1 MPTVALEPRYFDRM
15 GTSLGDKARMVLP
28 HLRGP
33 RVLDV
38 GAGGGELTAAIA
50 GAGFQASALDAA
62 PDAIARL
69 TALGGLHEVRRGYAE
84 QAPQLFSEPF
94 DSIVVSALMHEV
106 YSYGTSPE
114 TETPLLGYD
123 AVALTL
129 TRFRES
135 LHDGGRLIIRD
146 GIMPDRPLEPATVA
160 GLAAAD
166 VEALQ
171 DYLRRSPHQRL
182 RALHLTGQTLTGQTM
197 TGTRHA
203 IAEFLF
209 TLTWGIETFPRE
221 ALERY
226 QLFTLAGYS
235 DYVGDRGFDLVHSE
249 AVTQRGYVEALA
261 HLSVTS
267 GNRPWFPATNGLWV
281 FEKRA
286 GSRELEP

>member
-15 GTSLGDKARMVLP
+15 GSALGDKARMVLP

-50 GAGFQASALDAA
+50 GAGFRASALDAA
-62 PDAIARL
+62 PDAITRL
-69 TALGGLHEVRRGYAE
+69 TGLGVL
-84 QAPQLFSEPF
+84 
-94 DSIVVSALMHEV
+94 HEV

-114 TETPLLGYD
+114 AQPVLHGYD
-123 AVALTL
+123 ALALTL
-129 TRFRES
+129 ARIQES
-135 LHDGGRLIIRD
+135 LRDRGRLIIRD
-146 GIMPDRPLEPATVA
+146 GIMPDRPLEPAAVD
-160 GLAAAD
+160 GLSAED
-166 VEALQ
+166 IEALH
-171 DYLRRSPHQRL
+171 DYLRRSPHRQL
-182 RALHLTGQTLTGQTM
+182 RALQLSGQNLRGHSL

-226 QLFTLAGYS
+226 QLFTLAGYREYAA
-235 DYVGDRGFDLVHSE
+235 DLGFDLLHSE
-249 AVTQRGYVEALA
+249 AVTQPGYVDALA
-261 HLSVTS
+261 RLTVTS
-267 GNRPWFPATNGLWV
+267 EGQPWFPATNGLWV

-286 GSRELEP
+286 GSAEVPRTP

>member
-1 MPTVALEPRYFDRM
+1 MPTIALEPRYFDRM
-15 GTSLGDKARMVLP
+15 GSALGDKARMVLP

-50 GAGFQASALDAA
+50 GAGFRASALDAA
-62 PDAIARL
+62 PDAITRL
-69 TALGGLHEVRRGYAE
+69 IALGVLHEVKQGYAE
-84 QAPQLFSEPF
+84 QVPQQFDEPF
-94 DSIVVSALMHEV
+94 DTIVVSALLHEV

-114 TETPLLGYD
+114 DSPVLHGFD

-135 LHDGGRLIIRD
+135 LDGRGRLIIRD
-146 GIMPDRPLEPATVA
+146 GIMPDRPLEPAMVDGLSAEDIVA
-160 GLAAAD
+160 LY
-166 VEALQ
+166 
-171 DYLRRSPHQRL
+171 DYLRRSPHPMLQ
-182 RALHLTGQTLTGQTM
+182 ALHLCGHTV

-226 QLFTLAGYS
+226 QLFTMAGYTECA
-235 DYVGDRGFDLVHSE
+235 DGLGFDLLHSE
-249 AVTQRGYVEALA
+249 AVTQPGYVDALA
-261 HLSVTS
+261 RLTVTS
-267 GNRPWFPATNGLWV
+267 DGRPWFPATNGLWV
-281 FEKRA
+281 FEKRPNP
-286 GSRELEP
+286 LPVTHEP

>member
-15 GTSLGDKARMVLP
+15 GSSLGDKARMVLP

-50 GAGFQASALDAA
+50 AAGFQASAVDAA
-62 PDAIARL
+62 PDAITRL
-69 TALGGLHEVRRGYAE
+69 GALGGLHEVRQGYAE
-84 QAPQLFSEPF
+84 QVPQLFSEPF
-94 DSIVVSALMHEV
+94 DTIVVSALMHEV
-106 YSYGTSPE
+106 YSYGTSPTAE
-114 TETPLLGYD
+114 PPRLGYE
-123 AVALTL
+123 AVSLTL
-129 TRFRES
+129 ARFRES
-135 LHDGGRLIIRD
+135 LCDRGRLIIRD
-146 GIMPDRPLEPATVA
+146 GVMPNRPLEPASVT
-160 GLAAAD
+160 GLSEADIAAFH
-166 VEALQ
+166 
-171 DYLRRSPHQRL
+171 DYQRRSPHPLL
-182 RALHLTGQTLTGQTM
+182 RALHLRGRSL

-235 DYVGDRGFDLVHSE
+235 DYVADRGFDLVHMG
-249 AVTQRGYVEALA
+249 AVTQPGYVVALS
-261 HLSVTS
+261 HLDITS
-267 GNRPWFPATNGLWV
+267 GGRPWFPATNGLWV

-286 GSRELEP
+286 TPHPVPRRP

>member
-1 MPTVALEPRYFDRM
+1 MPTIALEPRYFDRM
-15 GTSLGDKARMVLP
+15 GSSLGDKARMVLP

-50 GAGFQASALDAA
+50 AAGFRASALDAA

-69 TALGGLHEVRRGYAE
+69 NGLGGLHEVRRGYAE
-84 QAPQLFSEPF
+84 QVPQLFSEPF
-94 DSIVVSALMHEV
+94 DTVVVSALMHEV

-114 TETPLLGYD
+114 TDAPLLGYD
-123 AVALTL
+123 AVSLTL
-129 TRFRES
+129 ARFRDS
-135 LHDGGRLIIRD
+135 LCDRGRLIIRD
-146 GIMPDRPLEPATVA
+146 GVMPDRPLEPAGVE
-160 GLAAAD
+160 GLSAPDIAA
-166 VEALQ
+166 LH
-171 DYLRRSPHQRL
+171 DYQRRSPHALL
-182 RALHLTGQTLTGQTM
+182 RALHLRGRTL

-235 DYVGDRGFDLVHSE
+235 DYAGDRGFDLVHSE
-249 AVTQRGYVEALA
+249 SVTQRGYVHALS
-261 HLSVTS
+261 HLDVTS
-267 GNRPWFPATNGLWV
+267 GDRPWFPATNGLWV

-286 GSRELEP
+286 TPHPVLPRP